1 MATNCLPSAGWS
13 ESNSNID
20 LTVSSTLPFS
30 QPRMSQHGF
39 EGIEVIVTKLDDFI
53 PQSKEAK
60 KHERGEGHIHIPHKD
75 FISMIVGNF
84 DSQERGDCLKNG
96 KQPHHE
102 SRMGKLLEPVGF
114 T

>member
-1 MATNCLPSAGWS
+1 
-13 ESNSNID
+13 
-20 LTVSSTLPFS
+20 
-30 QPRMSQHGF
+30 
-39 EGIEVIVTKLDDFI
+39 
-53 PQSKEAK
+53 
-60 KHERGEGHIHIPHKD
+60 
-75 FISMIVGNF
+75 MIVGNF